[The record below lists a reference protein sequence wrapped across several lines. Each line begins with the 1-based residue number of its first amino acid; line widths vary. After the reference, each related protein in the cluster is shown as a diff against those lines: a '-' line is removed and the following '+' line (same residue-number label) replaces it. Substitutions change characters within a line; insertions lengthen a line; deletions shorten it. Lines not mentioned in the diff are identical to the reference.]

1 MTTEINTQRYH
12 TLLDFG
18 NGNFIGQFSL
28 DNLVV
33 ILRTFSLV
41 GYKLNTINYIFL
53 KKAILWCPGEP

>member
-1 MTTEINTQRYH
+1 MTTEINTQHYH

-41 GYKLNTINYIFL
+41 GYKLNTIYLHIF
-53 KKAILWCPGEP
+53 KESYPMVSW